1 MKRFGPGSVRYYFYH
16 EKKLLLIVTLS
27 GILYNVGM
35 IAGPWFDGQLAQY
48 LYDIF
53 GGTRTAAD
61 MYALCLCY
69 ALVIVGVQ
77 GSRYVKRLYVRKFA
91 NNISLAMKDRIYQ
104 HLVQTPKRDMEQAD
118 TGALMTKVIS
128 DIDTCVEGMRKF
140 TTEIFDTGVVMAAYV
155 VMLVWYDWRLTLCV
169 LVFPPIAYALANSL
183 RRLVA
188 VTAARSKESSGAL
201 SGMTLDR
208 ISNALT
214 YRVYGEEAIQ
224 DQRYEGYLADYEKK
238 MILANLWENTLQPI
252 YKVIAMIGTVLVIW
266 FGGHNVQGT
275 GWENWD
281 IAAFSTYL
289 GLFHQTGDEVVP
301 CGEIVQRHP
310 ESPGIMAAHPAPSP
324 GGCRASPARTA
335 SGAGGIDGPP
345 PVLYLSRQRQPDFP
359 GPVLFR

>member
-1 MKRFGPGSVRYYFYH
+1 MKRFGSGSVRYYFYH

-61 MYALCLCY
+61 MYASVSVTPGHPRRPG
-69 ALVIVGVQ
+69 A
-77 GSRYVKRLYVRKFA
+77 RYVKRLYVRKFA
-91 NNISLAMKDRIYQ
+91 NNISLSMKDRLYQ

-118 TGALMTKVIS
+118 TGVLMTKVIS

-188 VTAARSKESSGAL
+188 VTAARSKESSGA
-201 SGMTLDR
+201 
-208 ISNALT
+208 
-214 YRVYGEEAIQ
+214 
-224 DQRYEGYLADYEKK
+224 
-238 MILANLWENTLQPI
+238 
-252 YKVIAMIGTVLVIW
+252 
-266 FGGHNVQGT
+266 
-275 GWENWD
+275 
-281 IAAFSTYL
+281 
-289 GLFHQTGDEVVP
+289 
-301 CGEIVQRHP
+301 
-310 ESPGIMAAHPAPSP
+310 
-324 GGCRASPARTA
+324 CRA
-335 SGAGGIDGPP
+335 
-345 PVLYLSRQRQPDFP
+345 
-359 GPVLFR
+359 